1 MSSCRTSKDNDRH
14 SDIRTFSL
22 VIVKA
27 VCIILMQRLGQ
38 GSHFEKKSLVLVGVA
53 LVLVSPWVCGGGLVS
68 GVRES
73 PQESCSAS
81 VHGVSKNDVPASFHG
96 GTSGPIRSYVFLPTL
111 MCGWVFSSTFRL
123 ILPDD
128 GQCFISSLLAYFANI
143 LCPPGCNYNDSVMRN
158 KAWHRSRHRLLQF

>member
-1 MSSCRTSKDNDRH
+1 MTYVPSALLSLKLCASSCRGWGKAPISK
-14 SDIRTFSL
+14 
-22 VIVKA
+22 
-27 VCIILMQRLGQ
+27 
-38 GSHFEKKSLVLVGVA
+38 KKSLVLVGVA

-81 VHGVSKNDVPASFHG
+81 VHGGSKNDVPASFHG

-158 KAWHRSRHRLLQF
+158 KAWHRSRHRLVQF